1 MCLILSEKIQW
12 FDLFLDIFGTRTYFL
27 KEPCVLK
34 KMLFKNKTCFQIKN
48 AWVVV
53 ILKYILKSKFG
64 VNLM

>member
-12 FDLFLDIFGTRTYFL
+12 FDHIFGYFWNKDIFFERTMCF
-27 KEPCVLK
+27 EK

-53 ILKYILKSKFG
+53 ILKY
-64 VNLM
+64 